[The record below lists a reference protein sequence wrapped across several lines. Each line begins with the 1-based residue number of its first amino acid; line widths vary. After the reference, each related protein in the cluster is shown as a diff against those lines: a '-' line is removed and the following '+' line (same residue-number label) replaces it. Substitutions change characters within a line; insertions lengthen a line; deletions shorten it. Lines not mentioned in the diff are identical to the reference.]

1 MPALTIDEERA
12 AANSRLTAI
21 RLAGLTLRWMEN
33 WRRNVQDYDS
43 AMILLAVVA
52 ISAGRLLRA
61 DLAPDLRDI
70 AAPLPEG
77 TLAACNISS
86 IAAATGLNRE
96 TTRRRVRALI
106 ERGFLV
112 KMKDGSI
119 RFRPG
124 YLQQDRTLDLVRTQ
138 LETFAR
144 TADELA
150 REGTLKPAG

>member
-1 MPALTIDEERA
+1 MAALTIDEERA

-52 ISAGRLLRA
+52 ITAGRLLRA
-61 DLAPDLRDI
+61 DLDQDLRDM

-77 TLAACNISS
+77 TLAKCNVSS

-96 TTRRRVRALI
+96 TTRRRVRALV

-112 KMKDGSI
+112 RMKDGTI

-124 YLQQDRTLDLVRTQ
+124 YLQQDRTIDLVRTQ

-150 REGTLKPAG
+150 REGTLKPLG